1 MPKGLSSRKE
11 TCLSIK
17 KYKNNALQKN
27 LKTRNL
33 KIQGQMVSDK
43 KVENSVNVLVDDNHR
58 PLFLIY
64 QEILNI
70 EGEIKTKLGKR
81 HK

>member
-11 TCLSIK
+11 TYLSTK

-43 KVENSVNVLVDDNHR
+43 KVENSVNVLVDHNHR